1 MFQMKQTHIHMYVCT
16 FVGFIL
22 TDVALLVCKVE
33 VIGMEITLVFIQLQQ
48 YMRKSLNAQLTP
60 WN

>member
-1 MFQMKQTHIHMYVCT
+1 MKQTRVHMYVCT
-16 FVGFIL
+16 LVGFIL
-22 TDVALLVCKVE
+22 TDVALLVYKVE

-48 YMRKSLNAQLTP
+48 YMRKSFNAQLTP